1 MQLLPLDNFD
11 LYLFN
16 EGNHSRSYQLLGAHI
31 TEENGKRGVRF
42 AVWAPNVREV
52 RVVGNFNAW
61 QGSGHGMRPVD
72 SSGIWSLF
80 IAGLAE
86 GEVYKY
92 EICPHQGP
100 SFLKADPFAFWAEHP
115 PETASKVISLGDY
128 QWQDAAWQQGKQP
141 EALYKGP
148 VLIYEVHLGSW
159 RHKTHGQ
166 SLTYRELADDLV
178 DYVVAMGYSHIELMP
193 VVEHPFG
200 GSWGYQAT
208 GYFAATSRY
217 GTPHDFMYFVDK
229 CHQKGIGVILDWVP
243 GHFCKD
249 SHGLYRFNGT
259 PLFESGWPERGENW
273 QWGTANFDFGRS
285 EVQSFLISNAMF
297 WLDVYHIDGLRVDAV
312 ANILY
317 LDYGKR
323 DGEAWIPNSYGGN
336 GNIEAMD
343 FLKKLNSTVFR
354 NFPATLMIAEESTEW
369 PMVTWPTNVGGLGF
383 NFKWNMGWMNDMLRY
398 MSMDSIHRKWWHNL
412 ITFSFMY
419 AFSEN
424 FILPLSHDEVVH
436 GKRSLLDK
444 MPGDYWQ
451 KFANLRTLFGY
462 MMAHPGKKTL
472 FMGGEFGHFI
482 EWNYEESLDWH
493 LLEYEMHDKLHRY
506 VRELNHLYRSETSLW
521 QIDFDWHGFEW
532 IDPHDY
538 SQSVITFMR
547 KAADP
552 EDFVVVVCNFTP
564 EVRYDYKIGVPRAG
578 LYQEIFNSDQE
589 IYGGSGQTNPGTIQ
603 AGAPGW
609 HNQPCSLSL
618 KLPPLAVVYL
628 KWQCPKKIAAQS
640 ED

>member
-16 EGNHSRSYQLLGAHI
+16 EGTHSRSYQLLGAHI
-31 TEENGKRGVRF
+31 TEENGQRGVRF

-52 RVVGNFNAW
+52 RVVGDFNRW
-61 QGSGHGMRPVD
+61 QGEGHRLQPVGC
-72 SSGIWSLF
+72 SGIWSLF
-80 IAGLAE
+80 VAGLAA
-86 GEVYKY
+86 GELYKY
-92 EICPHQGP
+92 EICPQHGP
-100 SFLKADPFAFWAEHP
+100 SFLKADPYAFWAEHP
-115 PETASKVISLGDY
+115 PGTASRVFSLGDFS
-128 QWQDAAWQQGKQP
+128 WQDAAWQQGKRP
-141 EALYKGP
+141 DALYKEP
-148 VLIYEVHLGSW
+148 ILIYEVHVGSW
-159 RHKTHGQ
+159 RHKARGQ
-166 SLTYRELADDLV
+166 SLTYRELADELV
-178 DYVVAMGYSHIELMP
+178 DYVVAMGYTHIELMP

-217 GTPHDFMYFVDK
+217 GTPNDFMYFVDK

-249 SHGLYRFNGT
+249 SHGLYRFNGE

-285 EVQSFLISNAMF
+285 EVQSFLVSNAMF

-317 LDYGKR
+317 LDYGR
-323 DGEAWIPNSYGGN
+323 YDGQWIPNSYGGN
-336 GNIEAMD
+336 GNIDAIA
-343 FLKKLNSTVFR
+343 FVKKLNTTVFGHY
-354 NFPATLMIAEESTEW
+354 PATLMIAEESTAW

-398 MSMDSIHRKWWHNL
+398 MSMDPIYRKFWHNL
-412 ITFSFMY
+412 VTFSFMY

-436 GKRSLLDK
+436 GKRSLIEK

-451 KFANLRTLFGY
+451 KFANVRLLFGY

-493 LLEYEMHDKLHRY
+493 LLEYDMHAKLHRY

-521 QIDFDWHGFEW
+521 QIDYDWGGFEW

-552 EDFVVVVCNFTP
+552 DDFVVVICNFTP

-578 LYQEIFNSDQE
+578 TYQEIFNSDE
-589 IYGGSGQTNPGTIQ
+589 ERYGGSGQTNIPLTAQ
-603 AGAPGW
+603 TPGW
-609 HNQPCSLSL
+609 HNQPCCLSL
-618 KLPPLAVVYL
+618 KLPPLGVVYL
-628 KWQCPKKIAAQS
+628 KWRGGNKAAAQS
-640 ED
+640 QS